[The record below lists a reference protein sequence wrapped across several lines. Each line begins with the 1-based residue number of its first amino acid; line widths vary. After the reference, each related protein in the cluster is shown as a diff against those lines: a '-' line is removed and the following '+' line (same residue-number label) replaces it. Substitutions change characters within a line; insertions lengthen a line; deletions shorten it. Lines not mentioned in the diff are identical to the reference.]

1 MKLTNT
7 ALKRPVT
14 VLIGLIALIVFG
26 VISITRM
33 GMERMPNIDFP
44 IVSVSTTMTGAS
56 PSVMD
61 NDVTDIIEE
70 QLNTISGIE
79 NISSTSYDGL
89 SVIRV
94 EFELDRDIDAAA
106 ADVRDKVNRASRRL
120 PDEADD
126 PIVQKFSTSDR
137 SVFAIAIFGEAP
149 YSEISHF
156 ADKVATLKLQTVEGV
171 GSVSTSG
178 LREREIRVW
187 LDPAM
192 LEARGL
198 LVDDVKDAISQKHI
212 ELPAGRVETEESELT
227 IRLEGEYSS
236 VKELSS
242 LPITTRGGAI
252 VRLSDVGS
260 VEDGYEDQ
268 RSIATFNGK
277 PVIILKI
284 RKQRGI
290 NEVQL
295 GGELVKAV
303 EELQKDLP
311 RGLNMKILSNSAT
324 FVKASMKGVGI
335 DIILGIVLCSL
346 VMLLFLRTMR
356 ATFVTVITIPAC
368 LLGSLIVLRFSG
380 ITINNMTMMGL
391 SLAVGM
397 VVDATTVVLENVH
410 RHQELGEKPL
420 NAASIGTSEVGF
432 AVLAGAATTIAVFGP
447 VATMEG
453 IIGRFFFAFGVTVVT
468 TIIISLVLSLTL
480 TPFLCSR
487 LLQHDHPGP
496 IGRVIERFFKGL
508 ERVYSSA
515 LHFAVH
521 HRMIVMV
528 IAITFFAGGMFLAG
542 QLGQGFFPTE
552 DQGDFTLDIELPMG
566 SSLWKTERVMQQM
579 GEIVRAVPEVDYTY
593 STVGSGT
600 GGEVYK
606 GDMNVY
612 LIPRKER
619 ISMFEVMKKV
629 RRELSIFRDVKVTLG
644 HHGGVG
650 ASLTLLGPDMEKL
663 FQVAEKM
670 KADLAGDPRLADI
683 DTNIRL
689 KKPRLNMTINR
700 AMADDMN
707 INIKSLSEEVQAYF
721 GGINAG
727 VFKDGGY
734 RYDIRLRAAGDF
746 RRSPDDIANIAIRNG
761 SGEILRIPGI
771 INVETGTGPNQINR
785 YNRQRALTIS
795 ASNVDVSMG
804 EAMALVRQSFE
815 RNRPADGSVTA
826 QVTGRS
832 KHMATNF
839 GYLLN
844 AIMIAVVLVYM
855 VMAVQF
861 ESFLHPLTVMFSL
874 PLMTVGVFG
883 MLLITGKEIDVMSL
897 MGIILLVGIVVN
909 NAILLVD
916 FTNQQRAQGVDKVTA
931 VLRAGPLRLRP
942 ILMTA
947 ISTMVGALPI
957 ALGLSEGSEVRQ
969 PMSIAVIGGLL
980 TSTILTLLVIP
991 TVYLIIDDMKE
1002 KAGVLVFG
1010 SGRRRTLDTEKKKS
1024 EPEGSGQDLEYSGG
1038 NQ

>member
-7 ALKRPVT
+7 ALRRPVT
-14 VLIGLIALIVFG
+14 VLIALIALIVFG
-26 VISITRM
+26 IISITKM
-33 GMERMPNIDFP
+33 GMETMPNVDFP
-44 IVSVSTTMTGAS
+44 IISVSTTMTGAS
-56 PSVMD
+56 PAVMD
-61 NDVTDIIEE
+61 NDVTDVIEE

-79 NISSTSYDGL
+79 NISSSSYDGL
-89 SVIRV
+89 SVIQV
-94 EFELDRDIDAAA
+94 EFELNRNIDAAA
-106 ADVRDKVNRASRRL
+106 ADVRAKVNRASRSL

-137 SVFAIAIFGEAP
+137 SVFALAIFGKVP

-156 ADKVATLKLQTVEGV
+156 AEKVATLKLQTVDGV
-171 GSVSTSG
+171 GSVRTSG

-187 LDPAM
+187 LDPSR

-198 LVDDVKDAISQKHI
+198 LVDDVKDAIAQKHI
-212 ELPAGRVETEESELT
+212 ELPAGRVETEESELA

-236 VKELSS
+236 VDDLSS
-242 LPITTRGGAI
+242 LPITSRGGAI
-252 VRLSDVGS
+252 VRLSDIGDVKDS
-260 VEDGYEDQ
+260 YEDQ
-268 RSIATFNGK
+268 RSIATFNGE

-284 RKQRGI
+284 RKQRGT

-303 EELQKDLP
+303 EELRKQLP
-311 RGLNMKILSNSAT
+311 RGMDMKILSNSAT
-324 FVKASMKGVGI
+324 FVKASMKGVGK
-335 DIILGIVLCSL
+335 DILIGIVLCSL
-346 VMLLFLRTMR
+346 VMLLFLRTIR
-356 ATFVTVITIPAC
+356 ATLVTVITIPAC
-368 LLGSLIVLRFSG
+368 LLGSLIVLRFAG

-410 RHQELGEKPL
+410 RHQELGEKPF

-468 TIIISLVLSLTL
+468 TIIISLTLSLTL

-487 LLQHDHPGP
+487 ILQHDHPGP
-496 IGRVIERFFKGL
+496 VGMVIERAFKGL
-508 ERVYSSA
+508 ERGYSST

-521 HRMIVMV
+521 HRMIVLALA
-528 IAITFFAGGMFLAG
+528 IAFFAGGMVLAS

-552 DQGDFTLDIELPMG
+552 DQGDFSLNIELPMG
-566 SSLWKTERVMQQM
+566 SSLGKTERMMQQM
-579 GEIVRAVPEVDYTY
+579 GTIVRNIPEVDYTY
-593 STVGSGT
+593 STAGSGT

-606 GDMNVY
+606 GNMNVY

-619 ISMFEVMKKV
+619 VSMFEVMKKV
-629 RRELSIFRDVKVTLG
+629 RRKLAVFRDVKVTLG
-644 HHGGVG
+644 HHGGAG
-650 ASLTLLGPDMEKL
+650 ANLTLLGPDIEKL
-663 FQVAEKM
+663 FSVAEKM
-670 KADLAGDPRLADI
+670 KADLASDPRLADI

-700 AMADDMN
+700 ALADDMN
-707 INIKSLSEEVQAYF
+707 INIKSLSKEVQAYF
-721 GGINAG
+721 GGVNAG

-746 RRSPDDIANIAIRNG
+746 RKSAADIGNIAIRNG
-761 SGEILRIPGI
+761 SGEIVRIPGI
-771 INVETGTGPNQINR
+771 VNVESGTGPNRINR
-785 YNRQRALTIS
+785 YNRQRALNIS
-795 ASNVDVSMG
+795 ASNVDISMG

-815 RNRPADGSVTA
+815 RNKPADGSVTA

-839 GYLLN
+839 GYLIN
-844 AIMIAVVLVYM
+844 AILIAIVLVYM

-947 ISTMVGALPI
+947 LSTMVGAVPI

-969 PMSIAVIGGLL
+969 PMSIAVIGGLF

-1002 KAGVLVFG
+1002 KAGALVTG
-1010 SGRRRTLDTEKKKS
+1010 SRRRQILDKEEKKG
-1024 EPEGSGQDLEYSGG
+1024 EPAGSDQDLEYSGG
-1038 NQ
+1038 DR